1 MSSLRHVEQCI
12 SRQLA
17 HKKLNAY
24 VTAPTAATLRSTAQ
38 ALDAPSTQ
46 PLRGRLISLKD
57 NIASLKSSSE
67 PTTCSSQALEGYTS
81 PIPSTVAKLLHEAGA
96 IVAGKTNMDE
106 FGMGSHSQS
115 LFSGTVQSHLH
126 RAESSSPLSAGG
138 SSGGSAIAVATGQC
152 WAALGTDTG
161 GSVRLPAAWTGTV
174 GFKPTY
180 GRISRYGVVDYANS
194 LDTVGIISTSVQN
207 TRSVFHVL
215 DQHDPKDP
223 TSLSSRTR
231 SRLRSSPIS
240 SSPSHLR
247 IGIPKEYNVSGLH
260 PSVRSAW
267 TRTLC
272 LLQDQG
278 HTLVP
283 VSLPST
289 PLALSAYYIL
299 APAEASSN
307 LARYDGVEYGFRP
320 EGPDAVAVKD
330 KDQGKGQESVLY
342 AKTRGRAFGAE
353 VRRRILLGTYTLSSG
368 AFGNYFLQA
377 QKVRRMVRGEFDGVF
392 STQNMLVRSSR
403 EVEQDTQRGG
413 GQEVGQEKVDVLIA
427 PTAPTLPPTLE
438 EVERQT
444 AVERYLGD
452 VLTVPASLAGLPVVS
467 VPVPLEGDFEEGEVS
482 TVGMQVI
489 GQVGDDE
496 RVLGVGEVVEG
507 LFR

>member
-17 HKKLNAY
+17 HQHLNAY
-24 VTAPTAATLRSTAQ
+24 VTAPTAAKLRPVAQ
-38 ALDAPSTQ
+38 ALDAAPTQ
-46 PLRGRLISLKD
+46 PLHGRLISLKD

-81 PIPSTVAKLLHEAGA
+81 PISSTVAELLHKAGA

-115 LFSGTVQSHLH
+115 PFSGTVQSHLH
-126 RAESSSPLSAGG
+126 PAGSSSPLSAGG

-194 LDTVGIISTSVQN
+194 LDTVGIISTSVRN

-215 DQHDPKDP
+215 DKHDPKDP

-231 SRLRSSPIS
+231 SRFTPLSTSNSSR
-240 SSPSHLR
+240 LR
-247 IGIPKEYNVSGLH
+247 IGVPKEYNVSGLH

-267 TRTLC
+267 TRTLS

-278 HTLVP
+278 HSLVP

-307 LARYDGVEYGFRP
+307 LARYDGVEYGFRSK
-320 EGPDAVAVKD
+320 GPDAVVLKD
-330 KDQGKGQESVLY
+330 KDQAKGQESVLY
-342 AKTRGRAFGAE
+342 AKTRGQAFGAE

-377 QKVRRMVRGEFDGVF
+377 QKVRRLVRGEFDGVF
-392 STQNMLVRSSR
+392 AAVNTLVRSSR
-403 EVEQDTQRGG
+403 EVERNTQGG
-413 GQEVGQEKVDVLIA
+413 SEREVGQEKVDVLIA
-427 PTAPTLPPTLE
+427 PTAPTLPPTLD

-467 VPVPLEGDFEEGEVS
+467 VPVPLEGEFGEGEVS
-482 TVGMQVI
+482 TAGMQVM

-496 RVLGVGEVVEG
+496 QVLGVGEVVE
-507 LFR
+507 